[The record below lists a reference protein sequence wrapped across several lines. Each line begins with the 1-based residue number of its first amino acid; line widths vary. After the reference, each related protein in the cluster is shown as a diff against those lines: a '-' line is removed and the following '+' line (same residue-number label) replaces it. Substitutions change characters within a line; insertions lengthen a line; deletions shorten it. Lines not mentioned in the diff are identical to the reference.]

1 MSDIISLLNQG
12 LSPLMVILIVL
23 LVYVLNELK
32 NKINKVDQIDSLIA
46 AIENLVEKLD
56 GLVETQKENKKD
68 TDAQIKELRDGMGK
82 VFHRLVRVETVL
94 ELESED

>member
-82 VFHRLVRVETVL
+82 VLHRLVRVETVL
-94 ELESED
+94 DLKDED

>member
-23 LVYVLNELK
+23 IVYFLNELK
-32 NKINKVDQIDSLIA
+32 TKINKVDQIDSLII
-46 AIENLVEKLD
+46 AINNLVTKLD
-56 GLVETQKENKKD
+56 GLVETQKEHKKD
-68 TDAQIKELRDGMGK
+68 TDVQIKELRDGMGK